1 MPNDAAAE
9 KASSAEHG
17 DGAAARCH
25 DDSNSPIHVGISL
38 TMVVEGPIRALEQ
51 PDDLL
56 AMMTSSLAA
65 RAAVRQKPVP
75 IVLRW

>member
-17 DGAAARCH
+17 DSATARCH
-25 DDSNSPIHVGISL
+25 HDSDSPVHVGVSL
-38 TMVVEGPIRALEQ
+38 TLVVEGPIRALEQ

-56 AMMTSSLAA
+56 AMMTSSFSCA
-65 RAAVRQKPVP
+65 RTVGQKPIP
-75 IVLRW
+75 IVIRW